1 MLTRRSSNYSSRRK
15 DEMKIKL
22 SQHTPRIT
30 KGSTIITRKESII
43 TRIRKITLEDL
54 AEIYLVSYAI
64 HVMRRDTLPKIVKE
78 IKVLLTRRRKT
89 KEDIMLILHRMMNLS
104 RRESNKKVNI
114 LQAMKSM
121 F

>member
-1 MLTRRSSNYSSRRK
+1 
-15 DEMKIKL
+15 MKIKL

-30 KGSTIITRKESII
+30 KGRTIITRKESII

-54 AEIYLVSYAI
+54 AEIYLMSDAI
-64 HVMRRDTLPKIVKE
+64 HVMRMDTSPKIVLE
-78 IKVLLTRRRKT
+78 IRAALTRRRT
-89 KEDIMLILHRMMNLS
+89 TIEDIMLKLKRMMNLPGRDS
-104 RRESNKKVNI
+104 KKKVNI